1 MNIPS
6 VSVKHKIPVFMLI
19 MILIVIGSIN
29 FFDIGLDLF
38 PEIDFPA
45 VSVVTTYSGASSEEV
60 EQTITKYIEQW
71 VSSVQAVKKVTS
83 ISQEGISVVMIEFDW
98 DTNMDFAAQD
108 VRESIAMFESFLPDN
123 ASKPMVYKFNLSD
136 MPIIMYGITGNMDLN
151 TLQDYVEDN
160 LIMRFQRIDG
170 VASAQVFSEANREIM
185 VKLSLSALQSYNV
198 TIDQV
203 MGAIAVNNTNAP
215 AGYIQESH
223 REFILR
229 TMGEF
234 KELKDIQNTVVGMSN
249 YGVPVRIRDIADVDW
264 GERDKRSRM
273 SINSEDGLFMMVSKS
288 SNANTVTVTK
298 RVIELVD
305 RIEKDNPYDLKFH
318 TFFDQSRAI
327 SMIISKTT
335 GNILVGGILAVV
347 ILLVFLGSIR
357 PTLIIAFSI
366 PLSIVAT
373 FLAIRLAGYTFNMI
387 TMIGLGLGV
396 GMLVDNSIVVLE
408 NIFRNVEDGK
418 PIHDGSIDGASEVG
432 MAITASTFTTVA
444 VFFPMI
450 LAKGITGKLIRPMAL
465 TITFSLLCSLFVAI
479 TIIPM
484 FSDLF
489 LRKINRDLLLK
500 NRKFEMM
507 GLREFYIRI
516 LYRVLHNR
524 GKFVAGVMLLFALS
538 LAIVPFIGTEFM
550 PKMDRSM
557 ILMKVS
563 LPIGTRL
570 EETVKVLNML
580 SERFSSLPG
589 VIAVSEQAGINEEY
603 AQDAANEMSPRGPY
617 EGTMWL
623 YLEEMGKRPYSDLQ
637 MVDMVEKS
645 MPEMNNVKIEMI
657 DMGQMM
663 MGGSTFPIEIK
674 VFGKELDRLK
684 DITDRIAESI
694 KGVEGIRDVRTGLQ
708 EGKPELQ
715 LVIDRDRASI
725 YGLSSYQISNI
736 VQIATVGKVANQFRK
751 DGEEWDIRVIM
762 DKEDRDSLHDILQI
776 PINTAGRSRIMLSTV
791 ADVREGTGPVRIDR
805 ENDVRVVKVNANIFE
820 RDLGSVVR
828 DAREII
834 DRDISP
840 TLNDGYEIVY
850 GGQYEDMV
858 DTFIQLFGALALAVL
873 LVYMVMASQFEHF
886 LYPFIIM
893 FTIPLAFIGVSFAL
907 LFLGR
912 PVNLPVF
919 VGMIILCGI
928 AVNNGI
934 VLVDYINRLRRE
946 KYEESFKAIIHAS
959 AVRLRPILITALTT
973 SMGMIPMML
982 SKSEGSEMRSAIALV
997 IIAGLATTTFLTLF
1011 FIPCLYSFF
1020 GKVKPEE
1027 IPVEELV
1034 I

>member
-6 VSVKHKIPVFMLI
+6 VSVKHKIQVFMLI

-38 PEIDFPA
+38 PEIEFPA
-45 VSVVTTYSGASSEEV
+45 VTVVTTYSGASSEDV

-71 VSSVQAVKKVTS
+71 VSSVQSVKKVTS
-83 ISQEGISVVMIEFDW
+83 ISQEGISVVMIEFEW

-108 VRESIAMFESFLPDN
+108 VRESIAMFESFLPEN

-136 MPIIMYGITGNMDLN
+136 MPIIMYGITGNIDQYSL
-151 TLQDYVEDN
+151 LDYVEDN
-160 LIMRFQRIDG
+160 IIMRFQRIDG
-170 VASAQVFSEANREIM
+170 VASAQVFSETSRE
-185 VKLSLSALQSYNV
+185 VVVTLSLNALQSYNIS
-198 TIDQV
+198 IDQV
-203 MGAIAVNNTNAP
+203 MAAIAMNNTNAP
-215 AGYIQESH
+215 AGYIQEAH
-223 REFILR
+223 KEYIIR
-229 TMGEF
+229 TMGEYN
-234 KELKDIQNTVVGMSN
+234 DISDIEDTVAGFSS
-249 YGVPVRIRDIADVDW
+249 YGVPVKIKDLGKVSW
-264 GERDKRSRM
+264 GEKDVRSKM
-273 SINSEDGLFMMVSKS
+273 SINGEQGIFMMVSKS
-288 SNANTVTVTK
+288 SNANTVNVTK
-298 RVIELVD
+298 KVIELVEE
-305 RIEKDNPYDLKFH
+305 IEKDSPYSIKFH

-327 SMIISKTT
+327 TMIISKTT
-335 GNILVGGILAVV
+335 GNILIGGLLAV
-347 ILLVFLGSIR
+347 ILLLVFLGSLR
-357 PTLIIAFSI
+357 PTLIISLSI

-408 NIFRNVEDGK
+408 NIFRNVEEGK
-418 PIHDGSIDGASEVG
+418 PITDSSINGASEVG

-489 LRKINRDLLLK
+489 LRKINREMLLK

-507 GLREFYIRI
+507 GLRRFYVRS
-516 LYRVLHNR
+516 LYMVLHNR
-524 GKFVAGVMLLFALS
+524 GKFVAGVILLFVIS
-538 LAIVPFIGTEFM
+538 LAIIPMIGTEFM

-563 LPIGTRL
+563 LPVGTKL
-570 EETVKVLNML
+570 EETVKVLGML
-580 SERFSSLPG
+580 SKRFSELPG
-589 VIAVSEQAGINEEY
+589 LIAVSEQAGISEEY
-603 AQDAANEMSPRGPY
+603 AQDAANEMSPSGPY
-617 EGTMWL
+617 EGTMWI
-623 YLEEMGKRPYSDLQ
+623 YLDEMGNRPYSDLQ

-645 MPEMNNVKIEMI
+645 MPEMENVKIEMI

-674 VFGKELDRLK
+674 VFGSELDKLK
-684 DITDRIAESI
+684 DITDRIAEAI
-694 KGVEGIRDVRTGLQ
+694 KDVKGIRDVRTGLQ

-715 LVIDRDRASI
+715 LVIDRDAANS
-725 YGLSSYQISNI
+725 YGLSSYQVSNVI
-736 VQIATVGKVANQFRK
+736 QIATVGKVANQFRK
-751 DGEEWDIRVIM
+751 GGDEWNIRVIM
-762 DKEDRDSLHDILQI
+762 DKEQRKSLDDILQI
-776 PINTAGRSRIMLSTV
+776 PVSTPDGRKILLSTI
-791 ADVREGTGPVRIDR
+791 ADVKEGTGPLKINR

-820 RDLGSVVR
+820 RDLGSVVK
-828 DAREII
+828 DAQKII
-834 DRDISP
+834 NNDILP
-840 TLNDGYEIVY
+840 TINDGYDIVY
-850 GGQYEDMV
+850 GGQYEDMI
-858 DTFIQLFGALALAVL
+858 DTFIQLFMALGLAIL

-893 FTIPLAFIGVSFAL
+893 FTIPFAFIGVSFTLL
-907 LFLGR
+907 LFGK

-934 VLVDYINRLRRE
+934 VLVDYINRLRRG
-946 KYEESFKAIIHAS
+946 KHEEDFKAIVHA
-959 AVRLRPILITALTT
+959 ATVRLRPILITALTT
-973 SMGMIPMML
+973 SMGMVPMML
-982 SKSEGSEMRSAIALV
+982 SKSEGSEMRSGIALV
-997 IIAGLATTTFLTLF
+997 IIAGLATTTFLTLYF
-1011 FIPCLYSFF
+1011 VPCLYSIFSRI
-1020 GKVKPEE
+1020 KPHK
-1027 IPVEELV
+1027 ISPKDLGL
-1034 I
+1034 